1 MYYKKKYIVEPK
13 NFLINISP
21 IVFLLTRALTRDR
34 LQKQPAMSIS
44 DSDSHSIRQNLYSDQ
59 IRFL

>member
-13 NFLINISP
+13 NLLINISP

-34 LQKQPAMSIS
+34 LQKQSAMSIS
-44 DSDSHSIRQNLYSDQ
+44 DSDSHSIPQNLYSD
-59 IRFL
+59 